1 MDQKKSWE
9 DIPSLDGLSVDW
21 DFKAPASTDN
31 RSHTRLNA
39 EDLRALF
46 AKGAIPAKLAV
57 AGETRDARLVDLSRG
72 GVALS
77 LEAPLTVG
85 QRVQTGF
92 FLGPVKIL
100 GRGMV
105 RHIKKDGDR
114 YLAGIQFEALNQG
127 SADYIAGLYASKIL
141 Y

>member
-39 EDLRALF
+39 EDLRELF

-85 QRVQTGF
+85 QRVHSVRSSPGAMDKIPAS
-92 FLGPVKIL
+92 GPPAA
-100 GRGMV
+100 
-105 RHIKKDGDR
+105 DGP
-114 YLAGIQFEALNQG
+114 
-127 SADYIAGLYASKIL
+127 ASVEP
-141 Y
+141 